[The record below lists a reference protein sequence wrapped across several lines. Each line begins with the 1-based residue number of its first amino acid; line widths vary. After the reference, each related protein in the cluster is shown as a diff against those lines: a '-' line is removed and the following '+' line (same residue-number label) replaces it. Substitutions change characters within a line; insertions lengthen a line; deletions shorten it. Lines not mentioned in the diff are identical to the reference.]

1 MIEKQADTE
10 ILRSLGADKATT
22 TSIFIYDGILI
33 SMLGAVSGV
42 VLGTIAALLQQYFGF
57 IPLGTNGGFIVDA
70 YPVSVHLQD
79 IILVLSTVLAVSYIS
94 IKPIG
99 KLAKRV
105 IGQ

>member
-1 MIEKQADTE
+1 MI
-10 ILRSLGADKATT
+10 
-22 TSIFIYDGILI
+22 
-33 SMLGAVSGV
+33 GAVSGV
-42 VLGTIAALLQQYFGF
+42 VLGTIAALMQQHFGF

-70 YPVSVHLQD
+70 YPVNLKIED
-79 IILVLSTVLAVSYIS
+79 IVLVLTTVLVVSYIS